1 MFVQLSKVEDH
12 EGDEEI
18 LREVRG
24 REEERVRKSAYYESK
39 KQERGREGRGPLTEE
54 PRRESG

>member
-12 EGDEEI
+12 EGAEEI

-39 KQERGREGRGPLTEE
+39 SRSEEGKEGDR
-54 PRRESG
+54 